1 MPFTLSLA
9 RQAGAEPQSPAALF
23 ARVCRSRPQAPA
35 LRLVPAAAERYG
47 QPPALWRYSELE
59 AVSAALARR
68 YGAAGIVA
76 GHRVGLLLDN
86 RPDLFAHFLALN
98 RLGASVVP
106 IGPDEEVDG
115 LAYRLA
121 AAKAPLVV
129 AAEAH
134 RARLAA
140 ALAGMAVRPQ
150 VFILPTEAAMDP
162 DRFVPP
168 AVSAPP
174 NFSPAAAEAER
185 EAAILFTSGTTG
197 RPKGCVLTNA
207 YFAAL
212 GRWYVRQEGLMAL
225 GAEERLVTPLPAH
238 HMNTLA
244 CAFMGMLAAGGCLVP
259 LDRFH
264 PKSWWRAVGEAK
276 ATIVHYLGVMPAI
289 LLDLPPEPSEEAA
302 RHVRFG
308 FGAGVAPRH
317 HAAFEERFGFP
328 LIEAWAMTET
338 GAGACVVANREPRHL
353 GTRCFGR
360 PEPGL
365 GVRIVDEAGRPVEAG
380 EPGELL
386 VRRLDGDP
394 RAGFFAGYLDD
405 DAETER
411 AWAGGWF
418 HTGDVVR
425 QDEHGFL
432 YFVERRKNIVRR
444 SGENIAAAEVEEA
457 LLRSAAVAA
466 VAVIPVEDDLRGEE
480 VAALVVPAR
489 PVPDAAAAA
498 EALVREAA
506 AQLAYYKL
514 PGWIAFVESLPTTA
528 TQKIDRGAVRRLGRR
543 LAEQGR
549 FVDLR
554 ARKAAMR
561 PDRRKTG

>member
-9 RQAGAEPQSPAALF
+9 RQTGTEPQSPAALF
-23 ARVCRSRPQAPA
+23 DRVSQARRQAPA
-35 LRLVPAAAERYG
+35 LHLVPAAAERYG
-47 QPPALWRYSELE
+47 QPPALWRYGELDE
-59 AVSAALARR
+59 VITGLARR

-98 RLGASVVP
+98 RLGASIVP
-106 IGPDEEVDG
+106 IGPDEEVEG
-115 LAYRLA
+115 VAYRLA
-121 AAKAPLVV
+121 MSRVPLVV

-134 RARLAA
+134 RERLRA
-140 ALAGMAVRPQ
+140 ALSRMAEQPR
-150 VFILPTEAAMDP
+150 VFFLTAEASMDP
-162 DRFVPP
+162 ERFTPP
-168 AVSAPP
+168 SIATPP
-174 NFSPAAAEAER
+174 NFSPAAGEAER

-212 GRWYVRQEGLMAL
+212 GRWYVRQGGLMAL
-225 GAEERLVTPLPAH
+225 GREERLITPLPAH

-264 PKSWWRAVGEAK
+264 PSSWWQAVAEAE

-289 LLDLPPEPSEEAA
+289 LLDLPPGSGEEAA
-302 RHVRFG
+302 KTVRFG

-317 HAAFEERFGFP
+317 HAAFEERFGFS

-338 GAGACVVANREPRHL
+338 GAGACIAASREPRHV

-365 GVRIVDEAGRPVEAG
+365 GVRIVDEAGRPVGPGEA
-380 EPGELL
+380 GELL

-457 LLRSAAVAA
+457 LLQSAGVAA
-466 VAVIPVEDDLRGEE
+466 VAVIPLEDDLRGEE
-480 VAALVVPAR
+480 VAALVVPSR
-489 PVPDAAAAA
+489 DVSNPAAVA
-498 EALVREAA
+498 ESLVRETARR
-506 AQLAYYKL
+506 LSYYKL
-514 PGWIAFVESLPTTA
+514 PGWISFVDSLPTTA
-528 TQKIDRGAVRRLGRR
+528 TQKIDRGAVRRLGRE
-543 LAEQGR
+543 LAEAGA

-554 ARKAAMR
+554 SLKAKLR